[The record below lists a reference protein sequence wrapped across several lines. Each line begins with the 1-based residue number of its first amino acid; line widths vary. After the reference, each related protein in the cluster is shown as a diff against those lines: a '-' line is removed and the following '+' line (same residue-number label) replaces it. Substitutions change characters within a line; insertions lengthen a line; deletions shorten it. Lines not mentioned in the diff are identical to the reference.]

1 MIREKKQRRGLL
13 SRGLFEQPFMD
24 SRIRTRSVTM
34 KELVLGHIVGPLGL
48 IMVINTIAALLE
60 IFIMKQMSAAVRGNV
75 NDPMYTELGDVYYWV
90 SFITR
95 LLAMPMGLVTGYL
108 MQRTKSRQGRMRPWY
123 LIFGIIALSVGVLMF
138 IKPIPSSEE
147 AYWIYFYITYVVYNL
162 LGLSFYMLFNNNIVS
177 LSTHNMV
184 DKQKVAYCRKLSWT
198 LISGTLIGMVINSV
212 LLPYVIQPDETL
224 NSFWILICALTVI
237 AIPLLFME
245 YFYTR
250 ERVMED
256 VQEEVGKEKNANS
269 IPLKEQFRALLH
281 DKCYVLLLISSVV
294 TALGEQFRGTNVQYF
309 YVSYVLGGIHEPSMF
324 MFYTIL
330 TGIPLGLGALFI
342 YPLCKKF
349 GIKNCLMVGHAII
362 FSGCLVG
369 IIFPDNVVIAFI
381 AGFLKQL
388 GFIPAAYMLVALTA
402 SCFDSIEH
410 KTGLRLE
417 GLMAVGFITTLQKA
431 LYAPV
436 AGLFEKVLTVVG
448 FDANSLGYQP
458 AQALFI
464 LGLVF
469 YGIDLISSGANLIVL
484 PFVDIEKRMA
494 RITADLLERKKQ
506 AVLARGEEWIDPEE
520 HDRREMERAILERE
534 ENRLRDLKDRCERK
548 GLDFETEN
556 QKYLAKKAERDRMK
570 AQRAERRRAR
580 KLAAQEKKKKGTP

>member
-34 KELVLGHIVGPLGL
+34 KELVLGHVIGPLGL

-60 IFIMKQMSAAVRGNV
+60 IFIMKQMSAAVGGNV

-162 LGLSFYMLFNNNIVS
+162 LGLAFYMLFNNNIVS

-198 LISGTLIGMVINSV
+198 LISGTLIGMV
-212 LLPYVIQPDETL
+212 L
-224 NSFWILICALTVI
+224 
-237 AIPLLFME
+237 E

-250 ERVMED
+250 ERVMVD
-256 VQEEVGKEKNANS
+256 VLDDVGKEKNANS

-342 YPLCKKF
+342 YPLCKRF

-369 IIFPDNVVIAFI
+369 IIFPDNAVIAFI

-469 YGIDLISSGANLIVL
+469 YGIDLISSGVNLIVL
-484 PFVDIEKRMA
+484 PFVDIEKRMP

-580 KLAAQEKKKKGTP
+580 KLTAQEKKKKGTP